1 MANFKRSEEKEKR
14 SFRRLQPDIRV
25 VLGAGE
31 IKYLQ
36 PLAQSKKDGKFY
48 PYKKGDENTGII
60 AGLYTG
66 EDKTAVDNEIGTL
79 STQIIIAKDDIQG
92 INWAEDYTAISQ
104 LKFAGV
110 IFAPLI
116 IGTKEA

>member
-1 MANFKRSEEKEKR
+1 MGYFKRSEEKEER

-25 VLGAGE
+25 PLGAGE

-36 PLAQSKKDGKFY
+36 PLAQSKTDGKFY
-48 PYKKGDENTGII
+48 AYVKGDEDKGVI

-66 EDKTAVDNEIGTL
+66 EDKTAIAGETGSLT
-79 STQIIIAKDDIQG
+79 TQIVIAQDDIQG
-92 INWAEDYTAISQ
+92 IDWAKDFTAISQ

-116 IGTKEA
+116 TGTKEA